1 MEEQKQQQPAS
12 KKAIPIL
19 AIVISS
25 LVIVGLIGYFGYV
38 LLYPSFAP
46 KFPEKR
52 TCDNARD
59 CRGYCD
65 IPKDQQTG
73 TFTGIPGKTTRYLV
87 IFSGRIAVYP
97 APREGLG
104 LS

>member
-73 TFTGIPGKTTRYLV
+73 TFTGNE
-87 IFSGRIAVYP
+87 FC
-97 APREGLG
+97 LG
-104 LS
+104 DYGNQQCTCNAFGNLN